1 MQFANPLAFWMLTA
15 AAPLIAMYVLKVRR
29 KRVRVASLMLWQAVI
44 ENQRRARPWD
54 RFRRHDLLWLQLLAL
69 LLVTLAL
76 AAPSIPGTKR
86 LGKSVVWIVDG
97 SASMAATK
105 PAPNRFHAAQQ
116 VVVGGIDSLS
126 STDEGMVVLAGPDP
140 RVVVSFTRDKERLR
154 SAVKGMDPTGA
165 EASVGSAVDLAV
177 ALTRNRP
184 ERTVVVVTDGSD
196 RTMDAALARHPGI
209 RVEHVGRPADNVA
222 ITALDLRRSPTVDL
236 ESELFVTLRRFG
248 GDAAP
253 VGIEVTLDGE
263 LVATEAVDVPPD
275 RPVAR
280 VYRGLGETGGLIKV
294 HIETGDALRT
304 DDDAVAW
311 LDPPSRR
318 RVVCVGCSVLTGR
331 ALASDPR
338 FDVTAANAWNP
349 PVEDEDPPDLYL
361 FEDGSVPEE
370 PGAPFL
376 ALGPSAIGAEAAP
389 EEVEWPQVTQWR
401 RSHPTLRFVDPGGI
415 HVMKARPPT
424 DRKWEPLLESDQGAL
439 LSTGIQGGMRGVVL
453 HFRPSESDMPLRVA
467 YPLFLLNAAG
477 WLTGEEARGTTRTLS
492 AGAPLLRE
500 GWGADGDE
508 VALVRPDGTELKVP
522 VRDSVARFGGLDQV
536 GVYKLRGPAGRSE
549 RVAVNLVS
557 ETESDLAV
565 MEHMAPVDEGGEILQ
580 ASAPGRLPLVRPLL
594 ALMALLLVG
603 EWLLYQ
609 RKYRDE

>member
-1 MQFANPLAFWMLTA
+1 MQFANPLAFWMLAA
-15 AAPLIAMYVLKVRR
+15 AAPLVAMYVLKVRR

-76 AAPSIPGTKR
+76 AGPSIPGTKR

-97 SASMAATK
+97 SASMAATSPK
-105 PAPNRFHAAQQ
+105 PSRFGAARD
-116 VVVGGIDSLS
+116 VVVGGIESLS
-126 STDEGMVVLAGPDP
+126 PTDEGMVVLAGPDP
-140 RVVVSFTRDKERLR
+140 RVVVSFTRDKERLKA
-154 SAVKGMDPTGA
+154 AVKGMAPTGA
-165 EASVGSAVDLAV
+165 AASVGAAVDLAV

-209 RVEHVGRPADNVA
+209 RVEHVGRPAENVA

-248 GDAAP
+248 GETAP

-263 LVATEAVDVPPD
+263 LVATEAVEVPPD
-275 RPVAR
+275 RAVAR
-280 VYRGLGETGGLIKV
+280 VYRGLGKTGGLIKV
-294 HIETGDALRT
+294 HLETGDALRT

-311 LDPPSRR
+311 LDPPKRR
-318 RVVCVGCSVLTGR
+318 RVGCIGCSMLTGR

-338 FDVTAANAWNP
+338 FAVTAADAWTAP
-349 PVEDEDPPDLYL
+349 ADGEEAPDLYI
-361 FEDGSVPEE
+361 FEDAAVPEV

-376 ALGPSAIGAEAAP
+376 ALGPSAVGTEAAP

-439 LSTGIQGGMRGVVL
+439 LSTGIHGGMRGVVL

-467 YPLFLLNAAG
+467 YPLFLLNSAG
-477 WLTGEEARGTTRTLS
+477 WLTGEESRGTTRTLA
-492 AGAPLLRE
+492 AGSPLLRE
-500 GWGADGDE
+500 GWGTDGDE
-508 VALVRPDGTELKVP
+508 VVLVRPDGTELNVP
-522 VRDSVARFGGLDQV
+522 VRDGVARFGGLDQV

-557 ETESDLAV
+557 ESESDLAV
-565 MEHMAPVDEGGEILQ
+565 LEHVAPADDNGEILM
-580 ASAPGRLPLVRPLL
+580 ASAPGRLPLVRPALL
-594 ALMALLLVG
+594 LLALLLVG